1 MLFRINLKNSKKN
14 VLLDDVVYDYLSN
27 NTYYQKIKLLE
38 NLREHSSGCAVFQ
51 KSWRQAD
58 GKYKVETIYLH
69 KIIAEKFIERPEDEA
84 VKYVGAK
91 NANKL
96 DCRLKNLEWRT
107 KAEAAR
113 KKNTVTKTG
122 YRGVVQQGKRFRA
135 MIAVNRKSIHI
146 GTFDTAEQAAE
157 AYNKK
162 SRELFGDAGK
172 INKIRKNPKPVDATD
187 KTAKSTRGKKATK
200 RRGNDTVPR

>member
-1 MLFRINLKNSKKN
+1 MLFRVKLKNSKKN
-14 VLLDDVVYDYLSN
+14 VLLDHMVYEYLFN
-27 NTYYQKIKLLE
+27 NTYYKKIKLLE

-51 KSWRQAD
+51 KSWKQAN

-69 KIIAEKFIERPEDEA
+69 KIIAEKYVERPEDEN
-84 VKYVGAK
+84 VKYVGAT
-91 NANKL
+91 NGNKL
-96 DCRLKNLEWRT
+96 DCRTKNLEWRT
-107 KAEAAR
+107 KAQAAR

-146 GTFDTAEQAAE
+146 GTFDTAEEAAK

-162 SRELFGDAGK
+162 SKELFGDAGK
-172 INKIRKNPKPVDATD
+172 INKIKKVNKD
-187 KTAKSTRGKKATK
+187 KE
-200 RRGNDTVPR
+200 